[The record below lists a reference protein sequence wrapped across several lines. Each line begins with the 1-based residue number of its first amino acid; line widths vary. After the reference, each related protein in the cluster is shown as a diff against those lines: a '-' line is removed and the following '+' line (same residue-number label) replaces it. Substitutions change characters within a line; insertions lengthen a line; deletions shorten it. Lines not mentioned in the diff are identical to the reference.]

1 METPE
6 HNTEQSANSEELVS
20 LIKAQLQEKDN
31 QIERLQQLL
40 AIEKDQTQQLL
51 ERQLLPFWKRRRRK
65 QLPEPGTTE

>member
-51 ERQLLPFWKRRRRK
+51 ERQLLP
-65 QLPEPGTTE
+65 